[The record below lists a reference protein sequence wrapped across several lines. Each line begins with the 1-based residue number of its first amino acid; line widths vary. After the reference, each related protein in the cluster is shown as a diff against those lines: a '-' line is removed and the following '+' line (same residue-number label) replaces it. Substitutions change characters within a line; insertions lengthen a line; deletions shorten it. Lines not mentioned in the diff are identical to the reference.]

1 MKSRMVNKIL
11 MRVFLSI
18 SVFFFLFSATTICED
33 PFVSN
38 FYHKDCLS
46 NEHCL
51 FSTSSNNSDKDSSG
65 ELPLPISHCHI
76 GSSCVHNFN
85 KIESPKPLIQSNN
98 QTLTMPSGCSM
109 PESNLIKSI
118 FNPPKALI

>member
-1 MKSRMVNKIL
+1 MVNKIL
-11 MRVFLSI
+11 MKVFLSI
-18 SVFFFLFSATTICED
+18 IVFFFLFSATTICED

-65 ELPLPISHCHI
+65 ELPLPISHCHV
-76 GSSCVHNFN
+76 GSSCVHNFT
-85 KIESPKPLIQSNN
+85 KLESPKPLIQTNH
-98 QTLTMPSGCSM
+98 QTFTTLSGYSM
-109 PESNLIKSI
+109 PESYLIKSI
-118 FNPPKALI
+118 FNPPRTVIS